1 MPFLPCFILSTD
13 TDTVVTDALFQRIL
27 VMLLGDHVPHWS
39 GNGIS
44 FFFSKRL
51 NAKKESMPKQ
61 SSTNLLGQM
70 SGYKNTIIGLHPIT
84 VLGHPQ
90 WATPESRNWPTT
102 KCFASYLSL
111 LLPTSPTAPSLPGE
125 HMTHSLMQS
134 PSAARRCDVGRRR
147 RPAPSPLAAPRSRR
161 HHPFP
166 RRVLRLAS
174 RRGSCHPQA
183 FSLPFFR
190 RRYIF
195 SSPALFLARCRY
207 PKLGAGGRC
216 NQKRSSRSRWC

>member
-1 MPFLPCFILSTD
+1 MNNIHDENKIYCKEKKENKNFDSGARYMPFLPCFILSTD

-27 VMLLGDHVPHWS
+27 VMLLGDHVPHWI

-44 FFFSKRL
+44 FFFLSKRL

-111 LLPTSPTAPSLPGE
+111 LPLHPPRLPP
-125 HMTHSLMQS
+125 
-134 PSAARRCDVGRRR
+134 RRR
-147 RPAPSPLAAPRSRR
+147 
-161 HHPFP
+161 
-166 RRVLRLAS
+166 
-174 RRGSCHPQA
+174 
-183 FSLPFFR
+183 
-190 RRYIF
+190 
-195 SSPALFLARCRY
+195 
-207 PKLGAGGRC
+207 
-216 NQKRSSRSRWC
+216 